1 MEALSLRA
9 ILAAS
14 QQTGM
19 VCAEERTPRQPWV
32 WRWWLSCVV
41 VGGTLLLGGSV
52 VRSVALFSVF
62 RPGTV
67 ELEERYLPAERL
79 QSYRVAVNGSPYVWA
94 GGVVFFVG
102 VAGSIAYRWRQLRQ
116 HGWLV
121 MAAVLAAL
129 ALAAEVWLVAR
140 FDIPLV
146 MLFAGGAPSL
156 EVVEPLVLKRV
167 RQGGS
172 IGLLAAYAEWTVL
185 LLFIWRPLERG
196 DGTGAVGEGVTG
208 SSSPMRDSGAA

>member
-1 MEALSLRA
+1 
-9 ILAAS
+9 
-14 QQTGM
+14 M
-19 VCAEERTPRQPWV
+19 VCAEGQVSRRPWV

-41 VGGTLLLGGSV
+41 VGGALLLGGSV

-62 RPGTV
+62 QPGTV
-67 ELEERYLPAERL
+67 ELEGHYLPAERL
-79 QSYRVAVNGSPYVWA
+79 QSYRVAVNSSPYVWA

-102 VAGSIAYRWRQLRQ
+102 VAGSVAYRWRQLRQ

-185 LLFIWRPLERG
+185 LLFIWRPLEQS
-196 DGTGAVGEGVTG
+196 DGTGAVGEGVAG